1 MQKTTKFPEAAL
13 QTWPYLQPMSFRS
26 RSEIED
32 FARQQQKLAGKS
44 QKLFQERLDKLKS
57 DGGSIRSYPTPS
69 LDVRDECVV
78 DLGLLKAMARGVAN
92 SAVKVTSEP
101 VAVVPKVES
110 DVPPEFD
117 QTLVHDEMYAGVEI
131 EPECDKTI
139 PVGPEGE
146 AAQPQVIDWSDAF
159 TGEISFYGKYAYL
172 FKPENQ
178 KKKPS
183 YVIRLGTKD
192 HWGVDLERI
201 MKEHKFKKGDRIALK
216 CIGMMPVT
224 IEEVGYDNQGNEEVI
239 LRPGKRKTW
248 VAKRIG

>member
-1 MQKTTKFPEAAL
+1 MQNSTKFPEAVL
-13 QTWPYLQPMSFRS
+13 KTWPYLQPMSFRS
-26 RSEIED
+26 RNDLEE
-32 FARQQQKLAGKS
+32 FARQQKELAGHS
-44 QKLFQERLDKLKS
+44 QQLFRQRLEKLKS
-57 DGGSIRSYPTPS
+57 EGGSIRSYPTPS
-69 LDVRDECVV
+69 MGVRDECLV
-78 DLGLLKAMARGVAN
+78 DMGLVRAVARGSGNAD
-92 SAVKVTSEP
+92 VKVIAAPEP
-101 VAVVPKVES
+101 VAEKAVVQ
-110 DVPPEFD
+110 PEFD
-117 QTLVHDEMYAGVEI
+117 PTLVHDEMYAGVEI
-131 EPECDKTI
+131 EPECDKSL

-146 AAQPQVIDWSDAF
+146 AAQPQVVDWSDAF

-172 FKPENQ
+172 FKQENQ

-224 IEEVGYDNQGNEEVI
+224 IEEIGRDDQGNETVI

>member
-1 MQKTTKFPEAAL
+1 MQKTTKFPEAVL

-44 QKLFQERLDKLKS
+44 MKLFQDRLSKLKS
-57 DGGSIRSYPTPS
+57 DGGSIRSYPTPN

-78 DLGLLKAMARGVAN
+78 DLGLLKAMARGVPSN
-92 SAVKVTSEP
+92 SVKGASEP
-101 VAVVPKVES
+101 VAPDPKVQS

-117 QTLVHDEMYAGVEI
+117 QTLVHEEMYAGVEI
-131 EPECDKTI
+131 DPECDKSI
-139 PVGPEGE
+139 PVAPEGE
-146 AAQPQVIDWSDAF
+146 TALPKVIDWSDAF
-159 TGEISFYGKYAYL
+159 TGEITFYGKYAYL
-172 FKPENQ
+172 YKAENK

-183 YVIRLGTKD
+183 YVIRLGAND

-216 CIGMMPVT
+216 CIGLMPVT
-224 IEEVGYDNQGNEEVI
+224 IEEIGRDDQGNETVV
-239 LRPGKRKTW
+239 LRPGRRKTW